1 MSGLVLEKVSRH
13 FGGLKAVDGVSLSIP
28 SGRITSLIGP
38 NGAGKSTVVNLV
50 CGLLRLS
57 EGRVLLDGR
66 DIGSAEAPEI
76 ARGGIARTFQTV
88 RLVKDASVLDNVAA
102 GVLGRRR
109 TSLAAQLLALPAAR
123 AELRDE
129 RAQAAARCSGAYVGR
144 LLRRPRPH
152 PRQRLG
158 EYELRS

>member
-1 MSGLVLEKVSRH
+1 MARPRQSTGMTTLVLDRVSRH

-102 GVLGRRR
+102 GFLGRRR
-109 TSLAAQLLALPAAR
+109 TS
-123 AELRDE
+123 
-129 RAQAAARCSGAYVGR
+129 
-144 LLRRPRPH
+144 
-152 PRQRLG
+152 
-158 EYELRS
+158 